1 MNSNFNERVAILN
14 ELLNEGHI
22 TPTEFTELVSSLRG
36 GAVNDIYDK
45 EHALNIAG
53 HAISLEEEYE
63 REVNNPN
70 KLEDYENFLS
80 GGKNPLHNTFYHIV
94 DNKEVEDSAN
104 RFMEMVNGPQAYH
117 RINGLAKQ
125 DVHSGNIINGCR
137 VEVDKDGKLNCLE
150 PFHSYEYNTIPVHEH
165 PAYDEIMEGLKTGKI
180 VLS

>member
-36 GAVNDIYDK
+36 GAVNDIYDQ

-80 GGKNPLHNTFYHIV
+80 GGKNPLHNTFYHKL
-94 DNKEVEDSAN
+94 D
-104 RFMEMVNGPQAYH
+104 EMNGPQAYH

-150 PFHSYEYNTIPVHEH
+150 PFHSYEHNEPKYKSV
-165 PAYDEIMEGLKTGKI
+165 YGWFGDK
-180 VLS
+180 